1 MLRKSFFFIFLF
13 LLSSVAIAQTYQVAV
28 NSNSGKALLFNDFKT
43 WFRLWKSTPDSP
55 GSPVVTLKDGEEYNN
70 MKFNANASSSIFL
83 YSGRFLKKSSYILS
97 VAEGFA
103 ISNLHFRARAVSV
116 PQMVQFADTLITFD
130 GEWQQF
136 DFPQAPFQQD
146 VSFVVSG
153 SNTGL
158 EVQATLTIE
167 SHPVG
172 RIRYSVVDTLGNER
186 AALTRCYPAGKEI
199 SSLPDSL
206 VRDYVLYDY
215 PSPCIV
221 EADEERAYIVV
232 SRDSLPFPPSAQG
245 RYYLYMNGDWPI
257 FADEKRLINTIEP
270 KPELDPNLFLHPD
283 LWEMSGDQYGG
294 IYLRHVKTGLY
305 LNRVIRDCH
314 TCSYAILDE
323 EPCPWHFCDAAG
335 RPRLLDY
342 ERHTLSA
349 SSKGEVFLFNWGIL
363 PKDVDLV
370 LICLVPAEDSER

>member
-146 VSFVVSG
+146 VRFVVSG

-221 EADEERAYIVV
+221 EADKERAYIVV

>member
-13 LLSSVAIAQTYQVAV
+13 LLSSVAIAQTYKVAV

>member
-43 WFRLWKSTPDSP
+43 WFRLWKSTPESP

>member
-1 MLRKSFFFIFLF
+1 MLRKSFFYIFLF
-13 LLSSVAIAQTYQVAV
+13 LLSSVAVAQTYKVAV
-28 NSNSGKALLFNDFKT
+28 NSNSGKFVLSNDYKT
-43 WFRLWKSTPDSP
+43 WFRLWESTPDSP

-146 VSFVVSG
+146 VRFVISG

-186 AALTRCYPAGKEI
+186 ASLTRCYPAGKEI

-206 VRDYVLYDY
+206 LREYVLYDY

-221 EADEERAYIVV
+221 KADEERAYTVV

-245 RYYLYMNGDWPI
+245 RYYLHLYGDRPM
-257 FADEKRLINTIEP
+257 FADEKRLINTVEP
-270 KPELDPNLFLHPD
+270 KPELGPNLYLHPD

-323 EPCPWHFCDAAG
+323 KPCPWHFGVSA
-335 RPRLLDY
+335 RKPRLIDF
-342 ERHTLSA
+342 EGHTLAS
-349 SSKGEVFLFNWGIL
+349 SSKGTVFLYNWGKI
-363 PKDVDLV
+363 PEECEQVH
-370 LICLVPAEDSER
+370 IRLVPAEDSER